1 MHNDL
6 ISRKALKEDFMLWF
20 SKMTDNKRIS
30 ASLMQQILCVINDA
44 PTVELL
50 IGRMVNGVIIPVKRP
65 KGKWIHHDERWDI
78 CSNCGLGFRDL
89 CLDGFNFC
97 PYCGAE
103 MRKE

>member
-50 IGRMVNGVIIPVKRP
+50 IGRMVNGVVIPVKRP
-65 KGKWIHHDERWDI
+65 RGEWIKSNYTDEI
-78 CSNCGLGFRDL
+78 TCSVCREVMKPSIFN
-89 CLDGFNFC
+89 NFC
-97 PYCGAE
+97 PNCGAD